1 MGTAIF
7 KQKNALYA
15 LVAVASCGLISAEQL
30 DGLNRLV
37 QAANVNAL
45 KMTARQT
52 LILLAEEDEIANLT
66 AGLERIGFKIGV
78 FNNAVRNVK
87 ACSGNDDLCPRAVG
101 DALGLGIAIQEKYY
115 GQQAPHDF
123 KIAAAGCSRGCT
135 DPLCADFGVMCKN
148 SGSFDIY
155 IGGKG
160 SGRKPL
166 HGQMLVSGVSY
177 DQVFASLEFVL
188 DRYRELASGKER
200 LHHTIERVGMDK
212 FAPPLGSHEAAA
224 AVDEDFLN
232 MLNSEGAV
240 K

>member
-15 LVAVASCGLISAEQL
+15 LVAVTNCGLISVEQL

-37 QAANVNAL
+37 QAGNVKAL
-45 KMTARQT
+45 KMTTRQT
-52 LILLAEEDEIANLT
+52 LILLAEEGDIANLT
-66 AGLERIGFKIGV
+66 SGLESIGFRIGT
-78 FNNAVRNVK
+78 FNNTIRNVK
-87 ACSGNDDLCPRAVG
+87 ACSGNDDLCPRAIG

-115 GQQAPHDF
+115 GQEVPHDF
-123 KIAAAGCSRGCT
+123 KIATAGCSRGCT

-148 SGSFDIY
+148 GGSFDIY

-177 DQVFASLEFVL
+177 DQVFTSLEFVL
-188 DRYRELASGKER
+188 GRYRELASGKER
-200 LHHTIERVGMDK
+200 LHHTIERVGIDK
-212 FAPPLGSHEAAA
+212 FVPPLGTHEVTAT
-224 AVDEDFLN
+224 VDEDFLN
-232 MLNSEGAV
+232 MLNSGGAS